1 MKTQTTINKYDTIVG
16 LTLNN
21 SQGTFQ
27 IGKKTVP
34 YNYNSLEISAR
45 QRTNETFSTTII
57 LNTVTKEDLL
67 ALADKLTQ
75 LADSIEIKEL
85 GEPVLAK

>member
-1 MKTQTTINKYDTIVG
+1 MKTQTTINKYDTIID

-21 SQGTFQ
+21 SQGSFKV
-27 IGKKTVP
+27 GKKTVP

-45 QRTNETFSTTII
+45 QRTDETFSTKIV

-67 ALADKLTQ
+67 NLADKLTQ
-75 LADSIEIKEL
+75 LANSIEIKEL
-85 GEPVLAK
+85 GEPVLA